1 MKDNCL
7 RQSNWFL
14 LLQVLKG
21 SRITGV
27 SFNWHFY
34 RTNSLILSSFGFYFQ
49 TFREVKLS
57 NLTMGMGVLGTR
69 SLQVECGKEVQLGIT
84 SPSWRQ
90 GTAAHVTENI
100 KSFLAP
106 GSWFV
111 RCTFGQRS
119 AKFSRK
125 EFCKTASSC
134 FTHCDI
140 FDISVMGARN
150 FSERSYLLVI
160 YWDSSLITSRGKGV
174 LEVKFHRQSPFFTNK
189 IWSVL
194 WFRQLVAVF

>member
-1 MKDNCL
+1 MWVLIDQFSYPQFLWFLFPDFPRGKTFQFNDGYGCL
-7 RQSNWFL
+7 RHQKL
-14 LLQVLKG
+14 
-21 SRITGV
+21 TGRV
-27 SFNWHFY
+27 W
-34 RTNSLILSSFGFYFQ
+34 
-49 TFREVKLS
+49 E
-57 NLTMGMGVLGTR
+57 
-69 SLQVECGKEVQLGIT
+69 EVQLGIT
-84 SPSWRQ
+84 SPSSRQ

-125 EFCKTASSC
+125 EFSRTASSC

-174 LEVKFHRQSPFFTNK
+174 FEVKFHRQSPFFTNK

-194 WFRQLVAVF
+194 WFSQLVAVF